1 MGDRA
6 GVPADHR
13 GCRLVQCVLL
23 RGSGLE
29 RTFGFTWPRSF
40 QIFLP
45 MTMVGWI
52 LVPKAA
58 PILTWESS
66 SLQGRRDFAGAS

>member
-1 MGDRA
+1 MKWQQG
-6 GVPADHR
+6 GSADHR
-13 GCRLVQCVLL
+13 GCRL
-23 RGSGLE
+23 E
-29 RTFGFTWPRSF
+29 RAVGFTWPRRF
-40 QIFLP
+40 QLFLP

-66 SLQGRRDFAGAS
+66 SLQGRRDFAGGS